1 MSDAAVASPE
11 TLAEV
16 LASPRPQL
24 RERRRVLVTG
34 ASGMLGADVSTVLA
48 GAGMTV
54 FARPRSDLDI
64 TDPGALDRAF
74 RQLRPEVVIN
84 CAAFTKVDACES
96 NPEAFAVNAQA
107 VESLA
112 ERCLRDEVQLVQIS
126 TDFVFDGTK
135 RTPYTERD
143 PAAPLSE
150 YGRSKHRGE
159 TAALTVPGGL
169 VVRSSWLFGL
179 SGWNFIEAILKQV
192 EEGKKRL
199 TVVFDQRGRPTA
211 TADLAEAIL
220 ALMDAGASGVCHFA
234 NRGEVSWLDF
244 ARVIL
249 DFSGHAEVEVEPI
262 DSVSLGRP
270 AKRPAY
276 SVLDTSRYE
285 TLTGRTIRHFTSP
298 LAEYLAQ
305 RERSEA

>member
-1 MSDAAVASPE
+1 MSDSAVASPE
-11 TLAEV
+11 TLPEV
-16 LASPRPQL
+16 LASPRPQP
-24 RERRRVLVTG
+24 RERKRVLVTG
-34 ASGMLGADVSTVLA
+34 ASGMLGADVSVVLA

-64 TDPGALDRAF
+64 TDPEALDRAF

-96 NPEAFAVNAQA
+96 SPEAFAVNAQA

-112 ERCLRDEVQLVQIS
+112 ERCLRDEIQLVQIS

-143 PAAPLSE
+143 PPAPVSE

-169 VVRSSWLFGL
+169 VVRASWLFGL

-192 EEGKKRL
+192 DEGKRRL
-199 TVVFDQRGRPTA
+199 SVVFDQRGRPTA

-220 ALMDAGASGVCHFA
+220 ALMDAGITGVCHFA
-234 NRGEVSWLDF
+234 NRGEVSWFEF
-244 ARVIL
+244 ARAIL
-249 DFSGHAEVEVEPI
+249 DFSGHADVEVQPI
-262 DSVSLGRP
+262 DSMSLGRP
-270 AKRPAY
+270 ARRPAY

-285 TLTGRTIRHFTSP
+285 TLTGRRIRHFGEP
-298 LAEYLAQ
+298 LKEYLSQ
-305 RERSEA
+305 RSHPEA

>member
-11 TLAEV
+11 TLPEV
-16 LASPRPQL
+16 LVSPRPEARL
-24 RERRRVLVTG
+24 RKRVLVTG
-34 ASGMLGADVSTVLA
+34 ASGMLGADVTAVLA
-48 GAGMTV
+48 GAGMMV

-96 NPEAFAVNAQA
+96 DPEAFAVNARA

-112 ERCLRDEVQLVQIS
+112 ERCVRDQVQLVQIS

-135 RTPYTERD
+135 RTPYTEKD
-143 PAAPLSE
+143 PPAPLSE

-159 TAALTVPGGL
+159 TAALKVPGAL
-169 VVRSSWLFGL
+169 VVRASWLFGL
-179 SGWNFIEAILKQV
+179 SGWNFIEAILKQI

-211 TADLAEAIL
+211 TTDLAEAIL
-220 ALMDAGASGVCHFA
+220 ALMEAGAAGICHFA
-234 NRGEVSWLDF
+234 NRGEVSWFDF

-249 DFSGHAEVEVEPI
+249 DSSGHADVKVEPI
-262 DSVSLGRP
+262 DSMSLGRP

-276 SVLDTSRYE
+276 SVLDTGKYE
-285 TLTGRTIRHFTSP
+285 ALTGRSIRHFGEP
-298 LAEYLAQ
+298 LAEYLLQ
-305 RERSEA
+305 RRRPEA

>member
-11 TLAEV
+11 TLPEV
-16 LASPRPQL
+16 LVSPRPEARL
-24 RERRRVLVTG
+24 RKRVLVTG
-34 ASGMLGADVSTVLA
+34 ASGMLGADVTAVLA

-64 TDPGALDRAF
+64 TDPGSLDGAF

-96 NPEAFAVNAQA
+96 DPEAFAVNARA

-112 ERCLRDEVQLVQIS
+112 ERCVRDQVQLVQIS

-135 RTPYTERD
+135 RTPYTEKD
-143 PAAPLSE
+143 PPAPLSE

-159 TAALTVPGGL
+159 TAALKVPGAL
-169 VVRSSWLFGL
+169 VVRASWLFGL
-179 SGWNFIEAILKQV
+179 SGWNFIEAILKQI

-211 TADLAEAIL
+211 TTDLAEAIL
-220 ALMDAGASGVCHFA
+220 ALMEAGAAGICHFA
-234 NRGEVSWLDF
+234 NRGEVSWFDF

-249 DFSGHAEVEVEPI
+249 DSSGHADVKVEPI
-262 DSVSLGRP
+262 DSMSLGRP

-276 SVLDTSRYE
+276 SVLDTGKYE
-285 TLTGRTIRHFTSP
+285 ALTGRSIRHFGEP
-298 LAEYLAQ
+298 LAEYLLQ
-305 RERSEA
+305 RRRPEA

>member
-1 MSDAAVASPE
+1 MSDSAVASPE
-11 TLAEV
+11 ILPEV

-24 RERRRVLVTG
+24 RQRRRVLVTG
-34 ASGMLGADVSTVLA
+34 ASGMLGADVSAVLA

-112 ERCLRDEVQLVQIS
+112 ERCLRDEVHLVQIS

-135 RTPYTERD
+135 RTPYTEGD
-143 PAAPLSE
+143 SPAPLSE

-169 VVRSSWLFGL
+169 VVRASWLFGL

-211 TADLAEAIL
+211 TPDLAEAIL
-220 ALMDAGASGVCHFA
+220 ALMDAGASGMCHFA

-249 DFSGHAEVEVEPI
+249 DFSGYADVEVEPI

-298 LAEYLAQ
+298 LAEYLA
-305 RERSEA
+305 RRKRPEA